1 LAAAAADVPQTLL
14 GQLAPGGRLVMPLG
28 STEQVIIL
36 VERTDSGFVE
46 TRFDAVRFV
55 PLLPGVE

>member
-1 LAAAAADVPQTLL
+1 
-14 GQLAPGGRLVMPLG
+14 MPLG
-28 STEQVIIL
+28 SAEQVISL
-36 VERTDSGFVE
+36 VERTESGFVE

>member
-1 LAAAAADVPQTLL
+1 LN
-14 GQLAPGGRLVMPLG
+14 QLAPGGRLAMPLG
-28 STEQVIIL
+28 STEQVISLI
-36 VERTDSGFVE
+36 ERTEKGYTE